1 VATQTTTTG
10 IDTVPDEAARGGATL
25 EPLELGFVVLHCP
38 EAPGFVGAWLAA
50 GARGDDRLLGRGPA
64 RSTDRLPRLTA
75 VYQRPGANH
84 ALGPLPC
91 PRVSRAQLEVGTSD
105 DELVLRNVG
114 SASLLVNGATTT
126 EARVTTGDIV
136 EVGSS
141 LMLLCTQ
148 RPRVIAPAGAGGLHD
163 FGEPD
168 ASGMVGESPAA
179 WSVRRQLRQMAR
191 HAGHLLVH
199 GPTGSGKELAVRAF
213 CSLACPDGPLVERNA
228 ATLPEGLLDAELFGN
243 LKNYPNAGMAERE
256 GLIGKANG
264 GVLFLDELAELPQ
277 SAQTHLLRVLDS
289 GQYQRL
295 GESTARTAKF
305 RLVAATNRPL
315 TSLRDDVLARFTLR
329 LEVPSLAS
337 RPDDIPLVLRR
348 LTVAA
353 LADDPELCE
362 RYLDASGQPRFSR
375 ELLRRVIKS
384 PLAANAREL
393 QQLALLSIMESKGE
407 NLDWIDEEGAS
418 DDEDRDEGELD
429 DEATD
434 DEAARI
440 RKALDENHG
449 SLEKTW
455 RALGYSSRFALM
467 RRLKKHRVVV
477 RRKAE

>member
-1 VATQTTTTG
+1 MASQTTTTG
-10 IDTVPDEAARGGATL
+10 IDTVPDEAARGGAKS
-25 EPLELGFVVLHCP
+25 EPPELGFVILHCP
-38 EAPGFVGAWLAA
+38 EAPGYVGAWLAA
-50 GARGDDRLLGRGPA
+50 GARGDDRLLGRGPS
-64 RSTDRLPRLTA
+64 RSADRLPRLTA

-91 PRVSRAQLEVGTSD
+91 PRVSRTQLEVGTSD

-114 SASLLVNGATTT
+114 SASLLVNGAAAT
-126 EARVTTGDIV
+126 EARVRTGDIV

-148 RPRVIAPAGAGGLHD
+148 RPRVLAPVGAGGLHD

-179 WSVRRQLRQMAR
+179 WHVRRQLRQMAR

-213 CSLACPDGPLVERNA
+213 SGLACPDGPVVQRNA

-243 LKNYPNAGMAERE
+243 LKNYPNAGMPERE

-264 GVLFLDELAELPQ
+264 GLLFLDELAELPQ

-295 GESTARTAKF
+295 GEPTSRTSKF
-305 RLVAATNRPL
+305 RLVAATNRPPS
-315 TSLRDDVLARFTLR
+315 SLRDDVLARFALR
-329 LEVPSLAS
+329 LEVPPLSS
-337 RPDDIPLVLRR
+337 RPEDIPLLLRK
-348 LTVAA
+348 LTAAA

-362 RYLDASGQPRFSR
+362 RYLDPSGQPRFSR
-375 ELLRRVIKS
+375 ELLRHLVKS

-393 QQLALLSIMESKGE
+393 QQLALLSIMESKG
-407 NLDWIDEEGAS
+407 DELEWVDES
-418 DDEDRDEGELD
+418 DDESEAEDGD
-429 DEATD
+429 DDATG

-440 RKALDENHG
+440 RKALDENQG

-467 RRLKKHRVVV
+467 RKLKKHRVVV
-477 RRKAE
+477 RKKAE

>member
-1 VATQTTTTG
+1 VATQTTG
-10 IDTVPDEAARGGATL
+10 IDTAPDEAPRGGAGL

-50 GARGDDRLLGRGPA
+50 GSRGDDRVLGRGPA
-64 RSTDRLPRLTA
+64 RSSDRLPRLTA
-75 VYQRPGANH
+75 VYQRPGANQ

-91 PRVSRAQLEVGTSD
+91 PRVSRTQLEVATSE
-105 DELVLRNVG
+105 DELVVRNVG
-114 SASLLVNGATTT
+114 SASLLVNGAAAT
-126 EARVTTGDIV
+126 EARVRTGDVV
-136 EVGSS
+136 EIGSS

-148 RPRVIAPAGAGGLHD
+148 RPRVLAPVGAGGLHD

-179 WSVRRQLRQMAR
+179 WNVRRQLRQMAR

-213 CSLACPDGPLVERNA
+213 SALACSDGPVVERNA

-295 GESTARTAKF
+295 GESTARTARF

-315 TSLRDDVLARFTLR
+315 SSLRDDVLARFTLR
-329 LEVPSLAS
+329 LEVPGLAS
-337 RPDDIPLVLRR
+337 RPEDIPLVLRR
-348 LTVAA
+348 LTAAA
-353 LADDPELCE
+353 LADDAELCE

-375 ELLRRVIKS
+375 ELLRRLVNS
-384 PLAANAREL
+384 PLTANAREL
-393 QQLALLSIMESKGE
+393 QQLALLSIMESKGDTLE
-407 NLDWIDEEGAS
+407 WIEDEGDPDDTDGDGAS
-418 DDEDRDEGELD
+418 DETIG
-429 DEATD
+429 

-440 RKALDENHG
+440 RKALDDYHG
-449 SLEKTW
+449 SLDKTW
-455 RALGYSSRFALM
+455 RALGLSSRFALM
-467 RRLKKHRVVV
+467 RKLKKHRVVV
-477 RRKAE
+477 RKRAE